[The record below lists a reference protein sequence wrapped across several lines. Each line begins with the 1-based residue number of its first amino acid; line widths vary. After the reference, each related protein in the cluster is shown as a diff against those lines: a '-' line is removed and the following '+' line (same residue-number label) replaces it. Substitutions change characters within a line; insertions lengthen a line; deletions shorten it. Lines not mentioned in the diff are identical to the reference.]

1 MSAVSPPHP
10 RPAAS
15 AAEARRRWQ
24 GNWAPEINSTRAQ
37 QWPWG
42 KKATQRFSRPR
53 ISSKLLISVWGPV
66 SRLKPLFSVRLPA
79 TSHQRTVTFRTLCV
93 CVSKSAIPFHFMR
106 PLNTAAASTC
116 CRTPGERLCH
126 LEGYPIALE
135 MSPRRWKFGIL
146 WLGVAFSA
154 RGAFE
159 APKVWLSSYQGPG
172 TRFNTSC
179 GKWYSALLAHA
190 VCSYRIQVLLTPLWQ
205 SDFESAS
212 WLEGK
217 SIGGGALLAEQVNHW
232 RVA

>member
-1 MSAVSPPHP
+1 MEVTFGELGPMSAVSPPHP
-10 RPAAS
+10 LPAAS

-93 CVSKSAIPFHFMR
+93 CVCVSKSAIPFHFMR
-106 PLNTAAASTC
+106 PLNTAAAS
-116 CRTPGERLCH
+116 H

-146 WLGVAFSA
+146 WLGVAF
-154 RGAFE
+154 
-159 APKVWLSSYQGPG
+159 
-172 TRFNTSC
+172 
-179 GKWYSALLAHA
+179 
-190 VCSYRIQVLLTPLWQ
+190 
-205 SDFESAS
+205 
-212 WLEGK
+212 
-217 SIGGGALLAEQVNHW
+217 
-232 RVA
+232 